1 MDIGSLRIF
10 KAVADEGSVSK
21 AAGRL
26 HCVQS
31 NVTARVRQLEDELET
46 RLFYRKK
53 RGMVLTPTGKILEGY
68 ADRALRLMVEAE
80 KAVRET
86 GRVKGPLSIGTM
98 ESTAA
103 VRLPSVLIRYHQ
115 QYPDVDLTLTTGTSE
130 DLILEVLDYK
140 LDGAFVGGLVEH
152 SEIEQESIFN
162 EELVIVTESE
172 AESLEAVQ
180 NRTVLVFRRG
190 CTYRAILEN
199 WLRESGI
206 VPFKIMEF
214 GSMEVILGCVTAG
227 MGIALFPYSVIAKL
241 NYTEK
246 VKVHR
251 ISQAIGRVPTM
262 FVRRKNAVL
271 TKALDAFLHTVR
283 EEDDSP
289 LIVNGG

>member
-21 AAGRL
+21 AAARV

-31 NVTARVRQLEDELET
+31 NVTARLRQLEGELDT
-46 RLFYRKK
+46 PLFYRKK
-53 RGMVLTPTGKILEGY
+53 RGMALTPPGKILLGY
-68 ADRALRLMVEAE
+68 ADRAIRLLVEAE
-80 KAVRET
+80 KAVKDT
-86 GRVKGPLSIGTM
+86 GSVKGPLSIGAM

-103 VRLPSVLIRYHQ
+103 VRLPSVLSRYYQ
-115 QYPDVDLTLTTGTSE
+115 KYPEVELILTTGTSE
-130 DLILEVLDYK
+130 ELIQFVLDYK
-140 LDGAFVGGLVEH
+140 LDGAFVGGPVENA
-152 SEIEQESIFN
+152 EIDQEPMFK
-162 EELVIVTESE
+162 EELVIVTDGKVR
-172 AESLEAVQ
+172 SLKSVE
-180 NRTVLVFRRG
+180 NPIILVFRKG
-190 CTYRAILEN
+190 CSYRAILEN
-199 WLRESGI
+199 LLRETGI
-206 VPFKIMEF
+206 VPYKIMEF
-214 GSMEVILGCVTAG
+214 GTLEGILGCVSAG
-227 MGIALFPYSVIAKL
+227 MGITLFPHSVIAKL
-241 NYTEK
+241 NYAEK